1 MCCVAAPPP
10 HGPRPGRWGSV
21 SEPAEP
27 STTGTHTIWGTMG
40 PAGTSLKE
48 PANPGIARALGNTP
62 GHRMPE
68 QYICGTGHVQPTPP
82 APRCTHTNAP
92 SNRHNAT
99 SAHQSAG
106 YPPTAVGYPPP
117 PQTASW
123 SPPKA
128 PPPAVTP
135 QTAHRPYS
143 MSVKGVMG
151 GLPGAVRTARVSP
164 FTPAPSP
171 RPCPTAARRSTRPTP
186 RRCQTR

>member
-117 PQTASW
+117 P
-123 SPPKA
+123 PPNRQL
-128 PPPAVTP
+128 VTP
-135 QTAHRPYS
+135 ASTTAGGYPPNRASSILHVRKGGDGGVARSRTHSPREPLHTCTFSAS
-143 MSVKGVMG
+143 MSN
-151 GLPGAVRTARVSP
+151 S
-164 FTPAPSP
+164 
-171 RPCPTAARRSTRPTP
+171 CAA
-186 RRCQTR
+186 